1 MSNIRIDIASEF
13 KDKGFKAAEK
23 RTTSLNRKFDKL
35 ARTAKSTFIAIAGIQ
50 ALKRSV
56 AAFAEEDRAAN
67 KLEASLRNL
76 GLAYNTQAIEDY
88 LEQSEKATAI
98 SKDELSPAIAGLL
111 STTLDA
117 EKSMRLLNLA
127 MDISS
132 STGKDLTSITTAL
145 SRAYNGNF
153 ASLGKLQ
160 TAYTSAE
167 LEAMGF
173 EESVTALNSQ
183 FAGAAKNNADT
194 YAGKIDKMKIAFGDL
209 AEEVGAGII
218 AFLESLGDGD
228 YDKGLQKLVDFGT
241 AIGNVFRR
249 AGLTIE
255 YTKALLNTGFRID
268 AGEQFKLDEL
278 RAQLANPQMGEFG
291 VNRGLVRDYAKQ
303 LELQKKILRERE
315 KAAKLAEKDKKNQQ
329 ELNKAKSVFDLE
341 KIQIEAALKG
351 KITEE
356 ERIRLQLMKAITNEN
371 ATAAEDLVKKLK
383 EVQEENA
390 KIVKQLTTYP
400 KANDPFVDWTKSLNN
415 VSAQLT
421 AIGQKKIVVDFL
433 ANYTPVST
441 APITSIITPTA
452 SAQAIAALSDPAKQA
467 EASAQ
472 VAAVEEA
479 KADAAV
485 AVAKAG
491 EAIAKA
497 AEATEAAA
505 VAVSTAVTA
514 EEKAAANTAII
525 AAVAATEAATILTES
540 AAAAEAIA
548 ATAAV
553 IEAETLAIASEN
565 VANILAAEAAT
576 VEATTALTDAAAM
589 LSESFSVLASLGV
602 MDFNFAGLDFTSL
615 FIPDYTPPLEI
626 TVNVAG
632 SVTTENDLAQTVY
645 DTLLNYQKSGIDVIF
660 EQQVI

>member
-56 AAFAEEDRAAN
+56 VAFAEEDRAAN

-76 GLAYNTQAIEDY
+76 GLAYDTKAIEDY

-117 EKSMRLLNLA
+117 EQSMRLLNLA
-127 MDISS
+127 MDIST
-132 STGKDLTSITTAL
+132 STGRDLTSVTTAL

-160 TAYTSAE
+160 TAYTAAE

-173 EESVTALNSQ
+173 EASVTALNNQ

-209 AEEVGAGII
+209 AEEIGAGII

-255 YTKALLNTGFRID
+255 YTKALLGTGFRID
-268 AGEQFKLDEL
+268 AAEQFKLDEL

-291 VNRGLVRDYAKQ
+291 VNRGNLQNYAKQ
-303 LELQKKILRERE
+303 LELQKKIVKERE
-315 KAAKLAEKDKKNQQ
+315 KAAKLSEKDKKNQAA
-329 ELNKAKSVFDLE
+329 LARAKAVFDLE
-341 KIQIEAALKG
+341 KIQIEAALQG

-356 ERIRLQLMKAITNEN
+356 ERTRLLLMRAILEEDADKAEKLSARLEKIQAQTLEL
-371 ATAAEDLVKKLK
+371 AES
-383 EVQEENA
+383 
-390 KIVKQLTTYP
+390 LTTLE
-400 KANDPFVDWTKSLNN
+400 ANDPFAKWGDYFDEAKKNIKDLYDTLAKQQMALNELMTGIATGRATANAN
-415 VSAQLT
+415 V
-421 AIGQKKIVVDFL
+421 L
-433 ANYTPVST
+433 AAKTDKATTYLE
-441 APITSIITPTA
+441 A
-452 SAQAIAALSDPAKQA
+452 AQASSTFAGLS
-467 EASAQ
+467 SADA
-472 VAAVEEA
+472 VAAVA
-479 KADAAV
+479 QA
-485 AVAKAG
+485 
-491 EAIAKA
+491 
-497 AEATEAAA
+497 AAA
-505 VAVSTAVTA
+505 VAAATTP
-514 EEKAAANTAII
+514 EEAAAAQEAVD
-525 AAVAATEAATILTES
+525 AANAYVDATTLLTESLAAADLAAALASLELANEYLNQSIEAATSQGI
-540 AAAAEAIA
+540 IP
-548 ATAAV
+548 
-553 IEAETLAIASEN
+553 ETTIN
-565 VANILAAEAAT
+565 VT
-576 VEATTALTDAAAM
+576 VEGN
-589 LSESFSVLASLGV
+589 V
-602 MDFNFAGLDFTSL
+602 TSA
-615 FIPDYTPPLEI
+615 E
-626 TVNVAG
+626 
-632 SVTTENDLAQTVY
+632 DLAEVITDIQY
-645 DTLLNYQKSGIDVIF
+645 NYQKTGKGLLLSSRAI
-660 EQQVI
+660 

>member
-56 AAFAEEDRAAN
+56 VAFAEEDRAAN

-173 EESVTALNSQ
+173 EESVTALNTQ

-209 AEEVGAGII
+209 AEEVGAGIV
-218 AFLESLGDGD
+218 AFLESLGEGD

-255 YTKALLNTGFRID
+255 YTKALLATGFRID

-291 VNRGLVRDYAKQ
+291 VNRGVVRDYAKQ
-303 LELQKKILRERE
+303 LELQKKIVRERE
-315 KAAKLAEKDKKNQQ
+315 KAAKLTEKDKKNQLA
-329 ELNKAKSVFDLE
+329 LNKAKAVFDIE
-341 KIQIEAALKG
+341 KIQIEAALQG
-351 KITEE
+351 QITEE
-356 ERIRLQLMKAITNEN
+356 ERVRLQLMKAIANEN
-371 ATAAEDLVKKLK
+371 VDKVKELTDKLK
-383 EVQEENA
+383 ELQDRTAALA
-390 KIVKQLTTYP
+390 KSLTEFP
-400 KANDPFVDWTKSLNN
+400 EANDPFVMWTKTLTT
-415 VSAQLT
+415 VTDQLK
-421 AIGQKKIVVDFL
+421 AIATKKIVVDFL
-433 ANYTPVST
+433 ANFTPAGT
-441 APITSIITPTA
+441 AAITAVTSPSA
-452 SAQAIAALSDPAKQA
+452 SSAAIAAATNPAATAAAAAAQA
-467 EASAQ
+467 EIDLLLGDAE
-472 VAAVEEA
+472 AARAAAAAARAEAEAARIAAEAAIAAARTEADRIIAEEA
-479 KADAAV
+479 AKAAKAAADAA
-485 AVAKAG
+485 
-491 EAIAKA
+491 EAI
-497 AEATEAAA
+497 E
-505 VAVSTAVTA
+505 
-514 EEKAAANTAII
+514 
-525 AAVAATEAATILTES
+525 ES
-540 AAAAEAIA
+540 AAALDAAAASNA
-548 ATAAV
+548 ATAAA
-553 IEAETLAIASEN
+553 IEAITAQNIAELLASEAA
-565 VANILAAEAAT
+565 AN
-576 VEATTALTDAAAM
+576 DAAMALLESSFLFEESIVSAM
-589 LSESFSVLASLGV
+589 AAGV
-602 MDFNFAGLDFTSL
+602 PT
-615 FIPDYTPPLEI
+615 TEI
-626 TVNVAG
+626 YVNVEG
-632 SVTTENDLAQTVY
+632 SVTSAEDLAEVITDIQY
-645 DTLLNYQKSGIDVIF
+645 NYQRTGKGLLLQSRAI
-660 EQQVI
+660 

>member
-23 RTTSLNRKFDKL
+23 RTTSLNRKFDNL
-35 ARTAKSTFIAIAGIQ
+35 GRTAKRTFIAIAGIQ

-56 AAFAEEDRAAN
+56 IAFAEEDRAAN

-88 LEQSEKATAI
+88 LEKSEKATAI

-127 MDISS
+127 MDISA
-132 STGKDLTSITTAL
+132 STGRDLTSITTAL
-145 SRAYNGNF
+145 SRAYNGNY

-160 TAYTSAE
+160 TAFTSAE

-173 EESVTALNSQ
+173 EASVSALNTQ

-209 AEEVGAGII
+209 AEEVGAGIV

-291 VNRGLVRDYAKQ
+291 VNRGVVRDYAKQ
-303 LELQKKILRERE
+303 LELQKKIVRERE
-315 KAAKLAEKDKKNQQ
+315 KAAKLTEKDRKNQLA
-329 ELNKAKSVFDLE
+329 LNRAKAVFDIE
-341 KIQIEAALKG
+341 KIQIEAALQG

-356 ERIRLQLMKAITNEN
+356 ERTRLLLMKAILEEDVNKAEKL
-371 ATAAEDLVKKLK
+371 TAKLETIQKQTLELAE
-383 EVQEENA
+383 A
-390 KIVKQLTTYP
+390 LTTLE
-400 KANDPFVDWTKSLNN
+400 ANDPFAKWGDYFDAAKKNIKDLFDTLAKQQMALNELMTGIATGRATANAN
-415 VSAQLT
+415 V
-421 AIGQKKIVVDFL
+421 
-433 ANYTPVST
+433 
-441 APITSIITPTA
+441 
-452 SAQAIAALSDPAKQA
+452 IAAKTDKATAFKEAA
-467 EASAQ
+467 EASGVFAGLSS
-472 VAAVEEA
+472 
-479 KADAAV
+479 ADAAAAVV
-485 AVAKAG
+485 A
-491 EAIAKA
+491 A
-497 AEATEAAA
+497 AEAVAAA
-505 VAVSTAVTA
+505 TTS
-514 EEKAAANTAII
+514 EEKAAAQEAVD
-525 AAVAATEAATILTES
+525 AANAYVDATSLLTESLAAADLAAALASLELANEYLNQSIEAATSQGI
-540 AAAAEAIA
+540 IP
-548 ATAAV
+548 
-553 IEAETLAIASEN
+553 ETTIN
-565 VANILAAEAAT
+565 VT
-576 VEATTALTDAAAM
+576 VEGN
-589 LSESFSVLASLGV
+589 V
-602 MDFNFAGLDFTSL
+602 TSA
-615 FIPDYTPPLEI
+615 E
-626 TVNVAG
+626 
-632 SVTTENDLAQTVY
+632 DLAEVITDIQY
-645 DTLLNYQKSGIDVIF
+645 NYQKTGKGLLLQSRAI
-660 EQQVI
+660 

>member
-23 RTTSLNRKFDKL
+23 RTTSLNRKFDNL
-35 ARTAKSTFIAIAGIQ
+35 ARTAKRTFIAIAGIQ

-56 AAFAEEDRAAN
+56 IAFAEEDRAAN

-88 LEQSEKATAI
+88 LEKSEKATAI

-117 EKSMRLLNLA
+117 EKSMMLLNLA
-127 MDISS
+127 MDISA
-132 STGKDLTSITTAL
+132 STGRDLTSITTAL
-145 SRAYNGNF
+145 SRAFNGNF

-160 TAYTSAE
+160 TAYTAAE

-218 AFLESLGDGD
+218 AFLESLGNGD

-291 VNRGLVRDYAKQ
+291 VNRGVVRDYAKQ
-303 LELQKKILRERE
+303 LELQKKIVIERE
-315 KAAKLAEKDKKNQQ
+315 KAAKLTEKDRKNQLA
-329 ELNKAKSVFDLE
+329 LNRAKAVFDIE
-341 KIQIEAALKG
+341 KIQIEAALQG

-356 ERIRLQLMKAITNEN
+356 ERTRLLLMKAILAEDG
-371 ATAAEDLVKKLK
+371 ATATALADKLKEIQKQTTDLATSLTNLKAGNPFSEWDGYFAAAKKNLQDLFTTLNNQQQALNALTTGITTSRATANQNVLSAKTDKATAYAEAARASREEAEMLQEEAKSNEILQDAAAVLTDSLAAADLAAALAGLELANEYLNQSIEAATSQGLIPEVNVNVTLEGTGIFAEDLA
-383 EVQEENA
+383 EV
-390 KIVKQLTTYP
+390 
-400 KANDPFVDWTKSLNN
+400 
-415 VSAQLT
+415 
-421 AIGQKKIVVDFL
+421 
-433 ANYTPVST
+433 
-441 APITSIITPTA
+441 ITDI
-452 SAQAIAALSDPAKQA
+452 Q
-467 EASAQ
+467 
-472 VAAVEEA
+472 
-479 KADAAV
+479 
-485 AVAKAG
+485 
-491 EAIAKA
+491 
-497 AEATEAAA
+497 
-505 VAVSTAVTA
+505 
-514 EEKAAANTAII
+514 
-525 AAVAATEAATILTES
+525 
-540 AAAAEAIA
+540 
-548 ATAAV
+548 
-553 IEAETLAIASEN
+553 
-565 VANILAAEAAT
+565 
-576 VEATTALTDAAAM
+576 
-589 LSESFSVLASLGV
+589 
-602 MDFNFAGLDFTSL
+602 
-615 FIPDYTPPLEI
+615 Y
-626 TVNVAG
+626 
-632 SVTTENDLAQTVY
+632 
-645 DTLLNYQKSGIDVIF
+645 NYQKTGKGLLLQSRAI
-660 EQQVI
+660 

>member
-56 AAFAEEDRAAN
+56 VAFAEEDRAAN

-76 GLAYNTQAIEDY
+76 GLAYNTEAIENY

-117 EKSMRLLNLA
+117 EKSMRLLGLA
-127 MDISS
+127 MDISA
-132 STGKDLTSITTAL
+132 STGKDLGSVTTAL
-145 SRAYNGNF
+145 SRAFNGNY

-209 AEEVGAGII
+209 AEEVGAGIV
-218 AFLESLGDGD
+218 AFLESLGEGD

-255 YTKALLNTGFRID
+255 YTKALLATGFRID

-291 VNRGLVRDYAKQ
+291 VQRGLVRDYAKQ
-303 LELQKKILRERE
+303 LELQRKILLERQ
-315 KAAKLAEKDKKNQQ
+315 KAARLAEKERKNQQ

-341 KIQIEAALKG
+341 KIQIEAALQG

-356 ERIRLQLMKAITNEN
+356 ERIRLQLMKAIANEN
-371 ATAAEDLVKKLK
+371 VDRIQQLTDKLKKAQEDTAKLANDLLTLEAGNPFRDWDAYTEYALGLTDKMRARLDELYSRLNDFLKLEKGVGAGTAPQTPPFTPPSQPPFTPPSQPPFTPSTKEDGTKAAED
-383 EVQEENA
+383 
-390 KIVKQLTTYP
+390 
-400 KANDPFVDWTKSLNN
+400 
-415 VSAQLT
+415 
-421 AIGQKKIVVDFL
+421 
-433 ANYTPVST
+433 
-441 APITSIITPTA
+441 
-452 SAQAIAALSDPAKQA
+452 AA
-467 EASAQ
+467 
-472 VAAVEEA
+472 
-479 KADAAV
+479 
-485 AVAKAG
+485 
-491 EAIAKA
+491 
-497 AEATEAAA
+497 
-505 VAVSTAVTA
+505 
-514 EEKAAANTAII
+514 
-525 AAVAATEAATILTES
+525 
-540 AAAAEAIA
+540 AAAAEAEA
-548 ATAAV
+548 AAAQ
-553 IEAETLAIASEN
+553 AAAALAAAKSEEEL
-565 VANILAAEAAT
+565 AAAQAAFLAAEAAKAAAAVLLDSAAALDYVEASTAAIDADALLAASESALNILEAEAAAVNAALAFIDATSLLDYSGIAAMAAGVPTTEIYVT
-576 VEATTALTDAAAM
+576 VEGNVTS
-589 LSESFSVLASLGV
+589 SE
-602 MDFNFAGLDFTSL
+602 
-615 FIPDYTPPLEI
+615 
-626 TVNVAG
+626 
-632 SVTTENDLAQTVY
+632 DLAEVITDIQY
-645 DTLLNYQKSGIDVIF
+645 DYQRTGKGLLFSSIAI
-660 EQQVI
+660 

>member
-56 AAFAEEDRAAN
+56 VAFAEEDRAAN

-76 GLAYNTQAIEDY
+76 GLAYDTKAIEDY

-117 EKSMRLLNLA
+117 EQSMRLLNLA
-127 MDISS
+127 MDISI
-132 STGKDLTSITTAL
+132 STGRDLTSVTTAL

-160 TAYTSAE
+160 TAYTAAE

-173 EESVTALNSQ
+173 EASVTALNDQ

-209 AEEVGAGII
+209 AEEIGAGII

-255 YTKALLNTGFRID
+255 YTKALLATGFRID

-291 VNRGLVRDYAKQ
+291 VNRGNLQNYAKQ
-303 LELQKKILRERE
+303 LELQKKIVKERE
-315 KAAKLAEKDKKNQQ
+315 KAAKLAEKDKKDQAA
-329 ELNKAKSVFDLE
+329 LARAKAVFDLE
-341 KIQIEAALKG
+341 KIQIEAALQG

-356 ERIRLQLMKAITNEN
+356 ERTRLLLMKAILAEDG
-371 ATAAEDLVKKLK
+371 ATATALAEKLK
-383 EVQEENA
+383 EIQKQTTDLATSLTNLKAGNPFSEWDGYFEAA
-390 KIVKQLTTYP
+390 KKNIKDLFDTLAKQQIILNELTTGIAGSRAKTNQAVLDAKTD
-400 KANDPFVDWTKSLNN
+400 KA
-415 VSAQLT
+415 
-421 AIGQKKIVVDFL
+421 
-433 ANYTPVST
+433 
-441 APITSIITPTA
+441 
-452 SAQAIAALSDPAKQA
+452 AAYA
-467 EASAQ
+467 
-472 VAAVEEA
+472 VAAGQTREEA
-479 KADAAV
+479 ERATR
-485 AVAKAG
+485 
-491 EAIAKA
+491 EA
-497 AEATEAAA
+497 AEAAAA
-505 VAVSTAVTA
+505 AAKALAEAKTA
-514 EEKAAANTAII
+514 EERAAAEEGIR
-525 AAVAATEAATILTES
+525 
-540 AAAAEAIA
+540 AAAEAARAAELLTETIA
-548 ATAAV
+548 VADYATALAE
-553 IEAETLAIASEN
+553 EALANEYLNQSM
-565 VANILAAEAAT
+565 
-576 VEATTALTDAAAM
+576 DAA
-589 LSESFSVLASLGV
+589 FR
-602 MDFNFAGLDFTSL
+602 AGI
-615 FIPDYTPPLEI
+615 IPNVEI
-626 TVNVAG
+626 NVNVEG
-632 SVTTENDLAQTVY
+632 NVTSAEDLAEVITDIQY
-645 DTLLNYQKSGIDVIF
+645 NYQKTGKGLLLSSRAI
-660 EQQVI
+660 

>member
-56 AAFAEEDRAAN
+56 VAFAEEDRAAN

-117 EKSMRLLNLA
+117 EKSMRLLGLA

-132 STGKDLTSITTAL
+132 STGKDLGSVTTAL
-145 SRAYNGNF
+145 SRAFNGNY

-209 AEEVGAGII
+209 AEEVGAGIV
-218 AFLESLGDGD
+218 AFLESLGEGD

-255 YTKALLNTGFRID
+255 YTKALLATGFRID
-268 AGEQFKLDEL
+268 AAEQFKLDEL
-278 RAQLANPQMGEFG
+278 RAKLANPQMGEFG
-291 VNRGLVRDYAKQ
+291 VQRGLVRDYAKQ

-315 KAAKLAEKDKKNQQ
+315 KAAKLAEKDKKNQLA
-329 ELNKAKSVFDLE
+329 LNKAKAVFDIE
-341 KIQIEAALKG
+341 KIQIEAALQG
-351 KITEE
+351 QITEE
-356 ERIRLQLMKAITNEN
+356 ERLRLQLMKAIANEN
-371 ATAAEDLVKKLK
+371 VDKVKELTDKLK
-383 EVQEENA
+383 ELQDRTAALA
-390 KIVKQLTTYP
+390 KSLTEFP
-400 KANDPFVDWTKSLNN
+400 EANDPFVMWTKTLTT
-415 VSAQLT
+415 VTDQLK
-421 AIGQKKIVVDFL
+421 AIATKKIVVDFL
-433 ANYTPVST
+433 ANFTPAST
-441 APITSIITPTA
+441 AAITTPSASSAAIATITSPAATA
-452 SAQAIAALSDPAKQA
+452 ASSAQAA
-467 EASAQ
+467 E
-472 VAAVEEA
+472 VAVLTG
-479 KADAAV
+479 DAA
-485 AVAKAG
+485 
-491 EAIAKA
+491 
-497 AEATEAAA
+497 AAA
-505 VAVSTAVTA
+505 A
-514 EEKAAANTAII
+514 
-525 AAVAATEAATILTES
+525 
-540 AAAAEAIA
+540 AAAAEAEA
-548 ATAAV
+548 AAAQAAAALAAAKTA
-553 IEAETLAIASEN
+553 EELAA
-565 VANILAAEAAT
+565 AQAAILAAEAAT
-576 VEATTALTDAAAM
+576 AAAAILLDSATALDFAAASAAVTEAETLVALSENVATILEAEAAAVDASLALIEATSLLDYSGIAAM
-589 LSESFSVLASLGV
+589 AAGV
-602 MDFNFAGLDFTSL
+602 PT
-615 FIPDYTPPLEI
+615 TEI
-626 TVNVAG
+626 YVNVEG
-632 SVTTENDLAQTVY
+632 SVTAVEDLAEVITDIQY
-645 DTLLNYQKSGIDVIF
+645 NYQRTGKGLLLQSRAI
-660 EQQVI
+660 